1 MKVID
6 QETLETAETI
16 ADLVGPEW
24 QDMAFQG
31 AHDGA
36 SRIDKDLGMWQPP
49 LMSADQEQIP
59 DKEMLDARS
68 RDLHRNNPHAF
79 TATEVHK
86 DSIVGAMYVLNSRPN
101 ATVLGWDEARTEA
114 FQTEVEAKFQ
124 TWAESEHRWV
134 DAARKL
140 DLTEMIRLAVGVFVF
155 GGEVL
160 ATGEWMS
167 KRSRQFRTAVQL
179 IDCDRLTTPHQ
190 HMHNPF
196 IRGGIKHDIY
206 GGAVSAFIR
215 KHHPNDYFRG
225 VMHQDQFAFKEVGFR
240 KPWGRAQVLHVQDHQ
255 RIDQSRAVSRFTAGL
270 RDMAIG
276 KKFRDITLQNAV
288 VNATYAA
295 SIESELPTEVVMQ
308 QLGAGNTGTAGADA
322 VTNYA
327 EAYLGAIS
335 QYVGSSKH
343 MRIDG
348 AKIPHLFPGTKLNL
362 SPVGTPGG
370 VGQDFEASLLR
381 TTARLLG
388 ISYEELTGDFS
399 GSNYAS
405 FRGAVMTTWKHM
417 QGQKKIVAD
426 RVANFVFRLWLEE
439 AINANEIESFPAS
452 EAKTLYTDGHQN
464 LRFDALCK
472 AEWIGAA
479 RGQIDELKETQA
491 ATLRIKFGLSTHEDE
506 LARLG
511 KDWRQV
517 YAQLGREQAMRKEKG
532 IELME
537 DNSVNAASGATREA
551 DDGDKNSADANDE

>member
-1 MKVID
+1 MKVLD
-6 QETLETAETI
+6 NEQLETARTI
-16 ADLVGPEW
+16 EELVGPEW
-24 QDMAFQG
+24 KDMAFQG
-31 AHDGA
+31 GYDGA
-36 SRIDKDLGMWQPP
+36 SRIDRDLGQWHPP
-49 LMSADQEQIP
+49 LVSADQEQLV
-59 DKEMLDARS
+59 DKDVLDARS

-101 ATVLGWDEARTEA
+101 AAVLGWDETRTEA
-114 FQTEVEAKFQ
+114 FQLEVEAKFQ
-124 TWAESEHRWV
+124 TWAESDHRWV

-140 DLTEMIRLAVGVFVF
+140 DLTEMIRLVVGVFVF
-155 GGEVL
+155 GGEAL
-160 ATGEWMS
+160 ATAEWM
-167 KRSRQFRTAVQL
+167 KNKSRQFRTAVQL
-179 IDCDRLTTPHQ
+179 IDCDRLKTPSDKAY
-190 HMHNPF
+190 NPY

-215 KHHPNDYFRG
+215 KHHPNDYFNG
-225 VMHQDQFAFKEVGFR
+225 VMYADHTAYKEVGFR
-240 KPWGRAQVLHVQDHQ
+240 KPWGRMQVLHIQDHQ

-295 SIESELPTEVVMQ
+295 SIESEMPTDVIMQ
-308 QLGAGNTGTAGADA
+308 QLGAGNTGTGADA
-322 VTNYA
+322 VTTYA
-327 EAYLGAIS
+327 EAYLGAINE
-335 QYVGSSKH
+335 YIGSSKH

-348 AKIPHLFPGTKLNL
+348 VKIPHLFPGTKLNL

-388 ISYEELTGDFS
+388 ISYEELTGDFTK
-399 GSNYAS
+399 SNYAS

-426 RVANFVFRLWLEE
+426 RMANFVFRLWLEE
-439 AINANEIESFPAS
+439 AINAGEIESFPAS
-452 EAKTLYTDGHQN
+452 EAHKLYTNGHQN
-464 LRFDALCK
+464 LMFDAIAK

-551 DDGDKNSADANDE
+551 DDGDKDSADADDE